1 MHSDIRPFAA
11 AQADTLPGTPP
22 TVSTDDEGCS
32 IGHSAA
38 YLSHRRADTAAM
50 WRAAR
55 SWISLAYPAG
65 LDVARAELVAKFP
78 DLAANVARLE
88 QAAHG
93 NRGRL
98 RARPGC
104 VGTGVL
110 DGLAALDNVRS
121 RALCIDCGAE
131 VATVKTGL
139 GQRVCSRRL
148 RAALQK

>member
-88 QAAHG
+88 QAAQ
-93 NRGRL
+93 RE
-98 RARPGC
+98 A
-104 VGTGVL
+104 T
-110 DGLAALDNVRS
+110 RS
-121 RALCIDCGAE
+121 RTSPRQPWTASWRSVWPAI
-131 VATVKTGL
+131 TP
-139 GQRVCSRRL
+139 RWSRSDGPACRS
-148 RAALQK
+148 